1 MARPIHDMAADYPLE
16 QQRYFMS
23 KNRDCAVDWKTYG
36 ENYLECYHCRTMHPG
51 LCASIDIDKYRI
63 DIYQREKFFHLHA
76 PKRDGG
82 LTRGLYFYRFPSLM
96 LNLYDWGSSIAT
108 MEPLGP
114 GHIEHINWY
123 FFTDVS
129 PERAE
134 ENRRSAEWSAQIV
147 SEDLDIITGVQRN
160 LNAGVYERGPLSP
173 KYEAA
178 VKAFQDM
185 VRDELNPRD
194 PFRSVAAEGELSVGL
209 ASIQRRRC
217 DPCRKQGGDWQACDM
232 GRENNA
238 RMGPYRIVRGRR
250 LRRQH
255 IERGE
260 RQMAGVETTEQR
272 RLLDDVP
279 ASDVYESR
287 AARQHAKP
295 AIINQPSRFLRRG
308 KQVDQQI
315 GLREHGVQFAPT
327 RSHLPCGLRLGG
339 SGPRRDVA
347 AELKQK
353 LRRRLPHRSIAKERY
368 AATCQRP
375 SDLGP
380 PKSR

>member
-1 MARPIHDMAADYPLE
+1 MTNSLLLFSVRGGATIIQKSAAGFDWTLPSKDYRDPALFERERREIFAKNWMLFCWSERLQTPGDYVTGAVAGYPVFAIRDDAGRIRAFHNVCRHRGAELLSGEAGHCGKLVVCPYHSWSYARDGRLNKATDFGADASLDPNAWGLYAIDAEEWRGLVFLRLKRGGPGLTEWLGPIHDMAADYPLE

-194 PFRSVAAEGELSVGL
+194 PFRSVAAE
-209 ASIQRRRC
+209 
-217 DPCRKQGGDWQACDM
+217 
-232 GRENNA
+232 
-238 RMGPYRIVRGRR
+238 
-250 LRRQH
+250 
-255 IERGE
+255 
-260 RQMAGVETTEQR
+260 
-272 RLLDDVP
+272 
-279 ASDVYESR
+279 
-287 AARQHAKP
+287 
-295 AIINQPSRFLRRG
+295 
-308 KQVDQQI
+308 
-315 GLREHGVQFAPT
+315 
-327 RSHLPCGLRLGG
+327 
-339 SGPRRDVA
+339 
-347 AELKQK
+347 
-353 LRRRLPHRSIAKERY
+353 
-368 AATCQRP
+368 
-375 SDLGP
+375 
-380 PKSR
+380 

>member
-1 MARPIHDMAADYPLE
+1 MAADYPLE

-51 LCASIDIDKYRI
+51 LCASMDIDKYRI

-129 PERAE
+129 PQKAE
-134 ENRRSAEWSAQIV
+134 ENRRSAEWSTQIV

-194 PFRSVAAEGELSVGL
+194 PFRSVAAE
-209 ASIQRRRC
+209 
-217 DPCRKQGGDWQACDM
+217 
-232 GRENNA
+232 
-238 RMGPYRIVRGRR
+238 
-250 LRRQH
+250 
-255 IERGE
+255 
-260 RQMAGVETTEQR
+260 
-272 RLLDDVP
+272 
-279 ASDVYESR
+279 
-287 AARQHAKP
+287 
-295 AIINQPSRFLRRG
+295 
-308 KQVDQQI
+308 
-315 GLREHGVQFAPT
+315 
-327 RSHLPCGLRLGG
+327 
-339 SGPRRDVA
+339 
-347 AELKQK
+347 
-353 LRRRLPHRSIAKERY
+353 
-368 AATCQRP
+368 
-375 SDLGP
+375 
-380 PKSR
+380 